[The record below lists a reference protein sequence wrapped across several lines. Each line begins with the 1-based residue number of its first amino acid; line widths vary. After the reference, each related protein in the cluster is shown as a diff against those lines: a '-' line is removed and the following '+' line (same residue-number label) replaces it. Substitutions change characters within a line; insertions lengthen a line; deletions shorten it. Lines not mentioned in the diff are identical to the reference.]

1 MISIAIV
8 EDDPEIREYVKSFLR
23 IQESMLLLHDAGSV
37 EEFMAALDP
46 TFPPDI
52 LVLDIGLP
60 GMSGLSAISY
70 IKDKIPTTDIIMF
83 TVHNDAHRIFEAL
96 TAGASGYLL
105 KNTPLPQIK
114 DALEQCYKGGA
125 PMSPQIA
132 RQVIDFFNPR
142 KKQVK
147 ENVLTQR
154 EHEIVIAL
162 VEGLSY
168 KMIADRLKISIE
180 TVRHHIKNIY
190 RKLQVNSKSEVVS
203 KSLRGE
209 I

>member
-1 MISIAIV
+1 MTGIALI
-8 EDDPEIREYVKSFLR
+8 EDDAEIRQYLKSFLAT
-23 IQESMLLLHDAGSV
+23 QENFLFLQEAESV
-37 EEFMAALDP
+37 EDFFSKRDESLA
-46 TFPPDI
+46 PDI
-52 LVLDIGLP
+52 LILDIGLP
-60 GMSGLSAISY
+60 GMSGLSAIRF
-70 IKDKIPTTDIIMF
+70 IKEKLPETDIIMF
-83 TVHNDAHRIFEAL
+83 TVYNDPHRIFEAL

-105 KNTPLPQIK
+105 KNTPPARITE
-114 DALEQCYKGGA
+114 AIEQCHAGGA

-132 RQVIDFFNPR
+132 RHVVDFFNPR
-142 KKQVK
+142 KQQARERTLTGR
-147 ENVLTQR
+147 EN
-154 EHEIVIAL
+154 EIVIAL

-168 KMIADRLKISIE
+168 KMTAARLNISVE

>member
-37 EEFMAALDP
+37 EEFMAVLDP

-70 IKDKIPTTDIIMF
+70 IKDKIPSTDIIMF

-147 ENVLTQR
+147 EDVLTQR

>member
-1 MISIAIV
+1 MIGITII
-8 EDDPEIREYVKSFLR
+8 EDDPEIRQYLKSFLSR
-23 IQESMLLLHDAGSV
+23 QDQFLILQDAESV
-37 EEFMAALDP
+37 EEFFTKRDASLA
-46 TFPPDI
+46 PDVLI
-52 LVLDIGLP
+52 LDIGLP
-60 GMSGLSAISY
+60 GMNGLSAIRY
-70 IKDKIPTTDIIMF
+70 IKEKLPEIDIIMF
-83 TVHNDAHRIFEAL
+83 TVYNDPHRIFEAL
-96 TAGASGYLL
+96 RAGASGYLL

-114 DALEQCYKGGA
+114 EAVEQCHAGGA

-132 RQVIDFFNPR
+132 RHVVDFFNPR
-142 KKQVK
+142 KERPRQT
-147 ENVLTQR
+147 ELTDR

-168 KMIADRLKISIE
+168 KMAAARLNISVE